1 MEVLILKKKTL
12 LLSLV
17 LCLLVS
23 FSIAA
28 EAKEVELT
36 ILHTNDTHARVE
48 EGKYAGMGFAKIS
61 TLVKQAQNEADNV
74 LVVDAGDAFHG
85 QIIANLVEGK
95 SIAQIYNA
103 IGYDV
108 MTPGNHDFN
117 YGVERLKELNEM
129 TDFPVIAANITKKD
143 SRQDFPFPP
152 GEIKTIDG
160 VKIAFIGLATPETA
174 YKTHPK
180 NVKGITFQDPVKS
193 AQKMVTELQ
202 KQENPDIIIAVSHLG
217 LSEGSKYTSADVAK
231 EVDAVDLIIDGHSHH
246 TLEEGRVVNDTP
258 IVMAGEHTKN
268 LGVVNLTIKDKK
280 LVDGEAH
287 LISKK
292 EAADVKKDK
301 EIVELVQEIKKEQ
314 DKITSEVVG
323 NTAVK
328 LNGARADIR
337 TGETNLGNLVADA
350 MLSAADADVA
360 LTNSGGIRDSIAQ
373 GEVTKGDI
381 IRVLPF
387 GNYVVVKKM
396 KGKTLMK
403 AVEHGLTQY
412 PAHEGLFPQVANM
425 SIVFNSSKPAGDR
438 GMFLRVNGEFVKPN
452 KYYRVATNDFM
463 AAGGDGYDMLKN
475 TETVQEADGLA
486 EVVIDYIKNKG
497 TVAPT
502 QDGRILSVAKNDNHY
517 IYKVEAGDT
526 LSEISNWFGVEM
538 SKIIKLND
546 IDNPNLVYP
555 GHKIKLPPAQ

>member
-1 MEVLILKKKTL
+1 MEVAILKKKTL

-23 FSIAA
+23 FSVTAA
-28 EAKEVELT
+28 ADDLQLK
-36 ILHTNDTHARVE
+36 IFHTNDTHARVE
-48 EGKYAGMGFAKIS
+48 AGKYAGMGFAKIS
-61 TLVKQAQNEADNV
+61 SLVKEARNESDNV
-74 LVVDAGDAFHG
+74 FVIDAGDAFHG

-117 YGVERLKELNEM
+117 YGVKRLKELNEM
-129 TDFPVIAANITKKD
+129 TDFPVIAANITNKD
-143 SRQDFPFPP
+143 DTQDYPFPP

-180 NVKGITFQDPVKS
+180 NVQGITFQDPVQS
-193 AQKMVTELQ
+193 AQKMVDRLQ

-231 EVDAVDLIIDGHSHH
+231 KVDAINLIIDGHSHH
-246 TLEEGRVVNDTP
+246 TLKEGRVINDTP

-268 LGVVNLTIKDKK
+268 LGVVNLTIENKK
-280 LVDGEAH
+280 LVNSEAN
-287 LISKK
+287 LITKK
-292 EAADVKKDK
+292 EAADVKPDP
-301 EIVELVQEIKKEQ
+301 EITKLVQEIKQEQ
-314 DKITSEVVG
+314 DKITSEVIG
-323 NTAVK
+323 KTAVE
-328 LNGARADIR
+328 LNGARANIR

-373 GEVTKGDI
+373 GEITKGDI

-396 KGKTLMK
+396 KGKTLME

-412 PAHEGLFPQVANM
+412 PAHEGLFPQVGNM
-425 SIVFNSSKPAGDR
+425 SIVFNRSKPAGDR
-438 GMFLRVNGEFVKPN
+438 GMFLHANGEFVKPN

-486 EVVIDYIKNKG
+486 EVVIDYIQDKG
-497 TVAPT
+497 TIAPT
-502 QDGRILSVAKNDNHY
+502 QDGRILSVAKDNNHY

-538 SKIIKLND
+538 SKIIKLNN
-546 IDNPNLVYP
+546 IENPNLVYP
-555 GHKIKLPPAQ
+555 DTKIKLPPAQ